1 MNVLNTARQR
11 QVINQ
16 LMDFQ
21 TNDAT
26 PTTDFSIKPEYT
38 LIAHLPEDI
47 CAKLQVI
54 SKKLQDR
61 FPEHYYYT
69 PEQYH
74 LTVVPIHRDLEV
86 KNIIELLEPLLREWR
101 LPIEARGLAVNRFQS
116 GVVLYPEEES
126 LVDMRQK
133 LREALDMPTQS
144 YANHRPVWEELLWA
158 NILRFQEVP
167 SEEMLQQI
175 RSYATDLMGSFVLN
189 KFELYDISTKTL
201 ELSSSRLL
209 YTFKA

>member
-1 MNVLNTARQR
+1 M
-11 QVINQ
+11 
-16 LMDFQ
+16 
-21 TNDAT
+21 
-26 PTTDFSIKPEYT
+26 
-38 LIAHLPEDI
+38 
-47 CAKLQVI
+47 I

-74 LTVVPIHRDLEV
+74 LTVVPIPRDLEV

-101 LPIEARGLAVNRFQS
+101 LLIEARGLAVNRFQS